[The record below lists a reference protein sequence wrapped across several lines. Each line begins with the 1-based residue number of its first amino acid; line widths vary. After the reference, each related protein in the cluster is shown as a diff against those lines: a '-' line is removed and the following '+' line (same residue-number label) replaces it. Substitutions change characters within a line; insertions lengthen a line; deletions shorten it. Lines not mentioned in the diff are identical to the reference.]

1 MIVIATTG
9 PSGRPRE
16 KVAFVRRATAE
27 PGQELRLAKAHPLRS
42 TARWKVSPGSYSLA
56 LQVNGRRFPAV
67 AFTVLD
73 T

>member
-1 MIVIATTG
+1 M
-9 PSGRPRE
+9 
-16 KVAFVRRATAE
+16 AFPRRATAE
-27 PGQELRLAKAHPLRS
+27 PGQELKLAEAHPLRS

-56 LQVNGRRFPAV
+56 LQVNGRRFPTV